1 MTAARLI
8 CTLLVSAAALQLP
21 SFTTKKAT
29 TLRSSVDDAAWP
41 RPKAPPLLQTLG
53 ISRDRALKSL
63 ATLDRGEFRWEFL
76 TPWVDRD
83 LTRTDKVIV
92 CSTFIGLAIVS
103 QELIEPSTALAQH
116 LSYVATFF
124 SYAAGDQVVYRA
136 IAILASLLEIFAY
149 GVEDGA
155 FLLREDAIPEGYN
168 IIFII
173 VNSYYVLRWAL
184 NRSDMVGLGLLDATE
199 TELYKRCFEPL
210 GVGAYQYVK
219 LLRDAVWCAPTDETP
234 LTVEGEPVTQLF
246 VSVSGDFDVVSGGR
260 RVATLPE
267 YQVIGEVALLENLQ
281 SKDGAF
287 HQAARATVL
296 AEPGSR
302 YVAFSQKAL
311 YELQLADEAFAAA
324 MRLAIARTLSHKLG
338 AARASTGALL
348 AQRNNEEGEK
358 EAVVVRKI
366 MKPDD
371 ERLFQSTFA
380 KLGVGSDAFAALC
393 EAAAPVATDGDALMR
408 TVIREDSAAEDLV
421 VLESGGAAAF
431 VDGVRVQAFEG
442 PALLN
447 AEQVLEGAIVGG
459 SSPPLARATVVLDEG
474 SVARAWTLRDLRRL
488 VRRDAAVAPALRACY
503 DSLLRER
510 GVEFDLL

>member
-1 MTAARLI
+1 MTAARLLI
-8 CTLLVSAAALQLP
+8 LCMLVSAAALQLP
-21 SFTTKKAT
+21 SFTTKKAGRGSAAPRSSPRGPSGQT
-29 TLRSSVDDAAWP
+29 RTALRSSVDDAAWP
-41 RPKAPPLLQTLG
+41 RTTPPLLQTLG

-92 CSTFIGLAIVS
+92 CSTFIGLAVVA
-103 QELIEPSTALAQH
+103 QELVEPSTALAQH
-116 LSYVATFF
+116 LSYIATFF

-219 LLRDAVWCAPTDETP
+219 LLRDAVWCAPTEETP

-281 SKDGAF
+281 SEDGAF

-302 YVAFSQKAL
+302 S
-311 YELQLADEAFAAA
+311 LAVWCT
-324 MRLAIARTLSHKLG
+324 R
-338 AARASTGALL
+338 
-348 AQRNNEEGEK
+348 
-358 EAVVVRKI
+358 
-366 MKPDD
+366 
-371 ERLFQSTFA
+371 
-380 KLGVGSDAFAALC
+380 
-393 EAAAPVATDGDALMR
+393 
-408 TVIREDSAAEDLV
+408 
-421 VLESGGAAAF
+421 
-431 VDGVRVQAFEG
+431 
-442 PALLN
+442 
-447 AEQVLEGAIVGG
+447 
-459 SSPPLARATVVLDEG
+459 
-474 SVARAWTLRDLRRL
+474 
-488 VRRDAAVAPALRACY
+488 
-503 DSLLRER
+503 
-510 GVEFDLL
+510 

>member
-8 CTLLVSAAALQLP
+8 CTLLVSATALQLP

-219 LLRDAVWCAPTDETP
+219 LLRDAVWCAPTEETP

-348 AQRNNEEGEK
+348 AQRNDEEDAS
-358 EAVVVRKI
+358 AVVVRKI
-366 MKPDD
+366 MNPAD

-380 KLGVGSDAFAALC
+380 RLGVGSDAFAALC

>member
-1 MTAARLI
+1 
-8 CTLLVSAAALQLP
+8 
-21 SFTTKKAT
+21 
-29 TLRSSVDDAAWP
+29 
-41 RPKAPPLLQTLG
+41 
-53 ISRDRALKSL
+53 
-63 ATLDRGEFRWEFL
+63 
-76 TPWVDRD
+76 
-83 LTRTDKVIV
+83 
-92 CSTFIGLAIVS
+92 
-103 QELIEPSTALAQH
+103 
-116 LSYVATFF
+116 
-124 SYAAGDQVVYRA
+124 
-136 IAILASLLEIFAY
+136 
-149 GVEDGA
+149 
-155 FLLREDAIPEGYN
+155 
-168 IIFII
+168 
-173 VNSYYVLRWAL
+173 
-184 NRSDMVGLGLLDATE
+184 MVGLGLLDATE

-219 LLRDAVWCAPTDETP
+219 LLRDAVWCAPTEETP

-380 KLGVGSDAFAALC
+380 RLGVGSDAFAALC

>member
-8 CTLLVSAAALQLP
+8 CTLLVSATALQLP

-219 LLRDAVWCAPTDETP
+219 LLRDAVWCAPTEETP

-348 AQRNNEEGEK
+348 AQRNNEEDAS
-358 EAVVVRKI
+358 AVVVRKI
-366 MKPDD
+366 MNPAD

-380 KLGVGSDAFAALC
+380 RLGVGSDAFAALC
-393 EAAAPVATDGDALMR
+393 EAAASVATDGDALMR

>member
-1 MTAARLI
+1 
-8 CTLLVSAAALQLP
+8 
-21 SFTTKKAT
+21 
-29 TLRSSVDDAAWP
+29 
-41 RPKAPPLLQTLG
+41 
-53 ISRDRALKSL
+53 LKSL

-92 CSTFIGLAIVS
+92 CSTFIGLAVVA
-103 QELIEPSTALAQH
+103 QELVEPSTALAQH

-219 LLRDAVWCAPTDETP
+219 LLRDAVWCAPTEETP

-366 MKPDD
+366 MNPAD

-380 KLGVGSDAFAALC
+380 RLGVGSDAFAALC
-393 EAAAPVATDGDALMR
+393 EAASAVNTDGDALMR
-408 TVIREDSAAEDLV
+408 TVIREDSAAEALV

-459 SSPPLARATVVLDEG
+459 SSPPRARATVVLDEG
-474 SVARAWTLRDLRRL
+474 AAARLWSLKDLRRL
-488 VRRDAAVAPALRACY
+488 VRRDASVAPALRACY

>member
-1 MTAARLI
+1 M
-8 CTLLVSAAALQLP
+8 
-21 SFTTKKAT
+21 
-29 TLRSSVDDAAWP
+29 
-41 RPKAPPLLQTLG
+41 
-53 ISRDRALKSL
+53 KSL

-92 CSTFIGLAIVS
+92 CSTFIGLAVVA
-103 QELIEPSTALAQH
+103 QELVEPSTALAQH

-302 YVAFSQKAL
+302 S
-311 YELQLADEAFAAA
+311 LAVWCT
-324 MRLAIARTLSHKLG
+324 R
-338 AARASTGALL
+338 
-348 AQRNNEEGEK
+348 
-358 EAVVVRKI
+358 
-366 MKPDD
+366 
-371 ERLFQSTFA
+371 
-380 KLGVGSDAFAALC
+380 
-393 EAAAPVATDGDALMR
+393 
-408 TVIREDSAAEDLV
+408 
-421 VLESGGAAAF
+421 
-431 VDGVRVQAFEG
+431 
-442 PALLN
+442 
-447 AEQVLEGAIVGG
+447 
-459 SSPPLARATVVLDEG
+459 
-474 SVARAWTLRDLRRL
+474 
-488 VRRDAAVAPALRACY
+488 
-503 DSLLRER
+503 
-510 GVEFDLL
+510 